1 MPESEKIIL
10 PPKYYLDYFQYLLD
24 FVQKGSAHLIGDPEQ
39 NFIASWDSL
48 SEDGKCLLV
57 RMLNRKGDFFRLDKF
72 SYEEITNI
80 PQAADELRANEL
92 ITSDLTLDPIIFNL
106 FTKAELHQMYP
117 RRDFQVRR
125 KEEILMELAEENNPE
140 DYLIAKESY
149 PIVQVLNIDQIDYLK
164 MLFFGHTYGM
174 MTEFV
179 IRDIGNV
186 KLENLDNHEF
196 MPWFESEP
204 EARAVFELYRWNRAI
219 KQAFQV
225 LLPEEILVICD
236 QVTWKQLLSFKAA
249 KKIGDKLMLHL
260 GEYFEKSAMLEAA
273 LAYYSFTEKHPSR
286 ERRIRILEK
295 MEDHQGAKAL
305 AAKTTSEASNASEQ
319 IFANDFLAKKGKR
332 TNRSTTTKIK
342 ESLEITIQKPEE
354 GRVEAHALSYFA
366 NEGYDGIHAENYL
379 WRALFGLIF
388 WEELF
393 DPKHSAFHH
402 PLQRM
407 PSDLHSKDFYVK
419 RGEVLSEKLDRFKDR
434 KKLLRHILKVYETKN
449 GINNYLVSWHELLLP
464 TLNICI
470 SRLPLKALKQVML
483 EMAKN
488 LKDNSAGFPDLFIWN
503 DSTYHFYEIKSPN
516 DHLSSQQLFWI
527 EFLNAQKIHAEIL
540 RIKYT

>member
-1 MPESEKIIL
+1 
-10 PPKYYLDYFQYLLD
+10 Q
-24 FVQKGSAHLIGDPEQ
+24 
-39 NFIASWDSL
+39 AS
-48 SEDGKCLLV
+48 
-57 RMLNRKGDFFRLDKF
+57 
-72 SYEEITNI
+72 
-80 PQAADELRANEL
+80 DELKSKQL
-92 ITSDLTLDPIIFNL
+92 ITSDLTADPIIFNL

-117 RRDFQVRR
+117 GRDFQARG
-125 KEEILMELAEENNPE
+125 KEEILMELAEENNSE
-140 DYLIAKESY
+140 DYLIVKESY
-149 PIVQVLNIDQIDYLK
+149 PIVQVLNVDQIDYLK

-219 KQAFQV
+219 KQAFHV
-225 LLPEEILVICD
+225 LLPEEILIICD
-236 QVTWKQLLSFKAA
+236 QVAWDQLLSFKAA

-273 LAYYSFTEKHPSR
+273 LVYYSFTEKHPSR

-295 MEDHQGAKAL
+295 MEDHEGAKAL

-354 GRVEAHALSYFA
+354 GRVETHAMAYFA
-366 NEGYDGIHAENYL
+366 DEGYDGIHAENYL

-407 PSDLHSKDFYVK
+407 PSDLHSKDFYIK
-419 RGEVLSEKLDRFKDR
+419 RGELLSKKLDSFKDR
-434 KKLLRHILKVYETKN
+434 KKLLRHVLKVYEAKN
-449 GINNYLVSWHELLLP
+449 GINNYLVSWHKSLLP

-470 SRLPLKALKQVML
+470 SRLPLKGLKQVML

-527 EFLNAQKIHAEIL
+527 EFLNTQKIKAEIL